1 MKNTQTSNTP
11 TIRIID
17 GIPFVRVIDLGHLWN
32 TTTAS
37 ILATDKPH
45 QVPEEHLRRIDGHV
59 WCSFPG
65 LRYRVQAVKQGSQ
78 LTSLIRE
85 FLESHIEKKPT
96 PEPTPPATGKA
107 RAALIAD
114 ARRTASQALAKAQEA
129 EEQADEA
136 CDVAYDAKV
145 DAEDNAKSLE
155 AYDDRIAAMENDSYR
170 RFDTVMTRC
179 HRVETRQGDAAVNM
193 TRLENRQH
201 WTAWTLAATATIWA
215 LAAIIRLARR

>member
-65 LRYRVQAVKQGSQ
+65 LRYRVQAAKQGSQ

-85 FLESHIEKKPT
+85 FLESPHHLGSSRRSRRLRP
-96 PEPTPPATGKA
+96 
-107 RAALIAD
+107 RYHQVALFP
-114 ARRTASQALAKAQEA
+114 RR
-129 EEQADEA
+129 
-136 CDVAYDAKV
+136 
-145 DAEDNAKSLE
+145 
-155 AYDDRIAAMENDSYR
+155 
-170 RFDTVMTRC
+170 
-179 HRVETRQGDAAVNM
+179 
-193 TRLENRQH
+193 
-201 WTAWTLAATATIWA
+201 
-215 LAAIIRLARR
+215 

>member
-1 MKNTQTSNTP
+1 MTSQNIATP
-11 TIRIID
+11 AVQLID

-45 QVPEEHLRRIDGHV
+45 QVPEEHIRRIDGRV

-65 LRYRVQAVKQGSQ
+65 LRYRVTAAKRGGH

-96 PEPTPPATGKA
+96 PEPTPTPTTLGT
-107 RAALIAD
+107 AALIAD

-129 EEQADEA
+129 EEQAGEA
-136 CDVAYDAKV
+136 RGVAYDAKV
-145 DAEDNAKSLE
+145 DAEDNAKSLD
-155 AYDDRIAAMENDSYR
+155 AFDDRVAAMENDSYR

-201 WTAWTLAATATIWA
+201 WTAWTLAATATIQA